1 MKLINFQNVIEVTL
15 VDHKNIVGSKN
26 DIVVDDQNAIEKL
39 GLILNDS
46 SQTFVKLGL
55 DRYVLKL
62 KFKNSIFKEIQF
74 NKDCFYYKE
83 KIYRIDNMQS
93 MKNVFYQLGN
103 I

>member
-15 VDHKNIVGSKN
+15 VDPKNIVGSKT

-55 DRYVLKL
+55 DRYVQ
-62 KFKNSIFKEIQF
+62 KFHF
-74 NKDCFYYKE
+74 
-83 KIYRIDNMQS
+83 
-93 MKNVFYQLGN
+93 
-103 I
+103 